1 MESSVNVSCCILK
14 YGFAIFGNILAYLF
28 LTTLN
33 LVGNNFRISDCLFSG
48 GTNFRSL
55 QENLRE
61 AWKLIPAKISTPKVY
76 QKLAEFLPAKV
87 YISSTVRRYK
97 GLQS

>member
-1 MESSVNVSCCILK
+1 MSAWTRRRTIVMQMRPVSTLLVPTGVNVRKTLKVMESSVNVSCCILK

-61 AWKLIPAKISTPKVY
+61 A
-76 QKLAEFLPAKV
+76 
-87 YISSTVRRYK
+87 
-97 GLQS
+97 

>member
-1 MESSVNVSCCILK
+1 MSAWTRRRTIVMQMRPVSTLLVPTGVNVRKTLKEMESSVNVSLK
-14 YGFAIFGNILAYLF
+14 YCFAIFGNILAYLF

-61 AWKLIPAKISTPKVY
+61 A
-76 QKLAEFLPAKV
+76 
-87 YISSTVRRYK
+87 
-97 GLQS
+97 